1 MSVITNSIPPTDSLK
16 MDIKDFIQLLQRN
29 QNISNNRRRHSL
41 DSDKLSVIYSAS
53 EP

>member
-1 MSVITNSIPPTDSLK
+1 MSVIPNLESNNLKTDIS
-16 MDIKDFIQLLQRN
+16 DFIQLLQK
-29 QNISNNRRRHSL
+29 QSTNRRRLSL

>member
-1 MSVITNSIPPTDSLK
+1 MSVNNENHNLK
-16 MDIKDFIQLLQRN
+16 TEIKDFIQLLQMQKN
-29 QNISNNRRRHSL
+29 QNSCNGRRRLSL